1 MENPEDLNTE
11 DSVLFV
17 PSQDMLAGDTITYYS
32 SSFGI
37 PIKHVLTQ
45 NLNVYDT

>member
-1 MENPEDLNTE
+1 
-11 DSVLFV
+11 
-17 PSQDMLAGDTITYYS
+17 MLAGDTITYYS

-45 NLNVYDT
+45 NLNVYDTMNIVVVTPSLL